1 MAVSTLGG
9 VPLPRITQRRGGRQ
23 LIGSRERAV
32 DGTLH
37 VDYVTDKRT
46 WSIDCS
52 YLTLQQFKALEEV
65 YNQAM
70 GGAVLLTLPDLDQ
83 VAYVVITDFPD
94 DIAQWARPDGTW
106 EQYGRSVQITLE
118 EV

>member
-23 LIGSRERAV
+23 FIGSRERAV

-37 VDYVTDKRT
+37 VDVVTIKRT
-46 WSIDCS
+46 WTIDCS
-52 YLTLQQFKALEEV
+52 YLTLEQFKALEQV

-70 GGAVLLTLPDLDQ
+70 GGPVLLTLPDLGEA
-83 VAYVVITDFPD
+83 VYVVITDFPD
-94 DIAQWARPDGTW
+94 EITQFAHPDGKW
-106 EQYGRSVQITLE
+106 EQYGRSVQIVLE